1 VGRFGFDPEKHPPY
15 LTMALGAGSVTP
27 MQMAS
32 AYSVFANGG
41 IRISPWLISKV
52 SEQRGKVLVETPT
65 PAEPAPTP
73 VPAVAEN
80 APAPAAPVADPSVP
94 PATPAPAT
102 PAPEATP
109 EKPASD
115 AAKESAPPEDSNR
128 VSLSIKPLFEV
139 TLPSGKPL
147 YPTMNDV
154 LLLFAVIVLYIEL
167 IKSARA
173 ASGSIVEHM
182 LSMFVFCAFL
192 VEFLVN
198 KNAGTSA
205 FLVVTM
211 LALIDV
217 VAGFMLASARSSL
230 SGKA

>member
-1 VGRFGFDPEKHPPY
+1 MTFVQRVPLFIFVFIIFNLVMAVAPELVVPQIVPNP
-15 LTMALGAGSVTP
+15 APAISE
-27 MQMAS
+27 S
-32 AYSVFANGG
+32 AAPEPSAAA
-41 IRISPWLISKV
+41 PAP
-52 SEQRGKVLVETPT
+52 EPT
-65 PAEPAPTP
+65 PAPAT
-73 VPAVAEN
+73 E
-80 APAPAAPVADPSVP
+80 AAPVADPAV
-94 PATPAPAT
+94 PAPASPT
-102 PAPEATP
+102 PEATGEKPVPAPAPEDT
-109 EKPASD
+109 
-115 AAKESAPPEDSNR
+115 NR

-139 TLPSGKPL
+139 SLPSGKQW

-173 ASGSIVEHM
+173 AGGSIVEHM

-230 SGKA
+230 SGKV